1 MGALPPIVL
10 EGPWHKLAVRLPIGG
25 LAGELARQ
33 SEWLGV
39 KGRTITLRVA
49 ARVLLDG
56 PARTRLRNALGDHF
70 GGPVQL
76 EIIEGETGD
85 ETAHAVDQAARRARQ
100 QAAEEAVQADPFVQA
115 LIQDFGGVIVP
126 GSVQPLQSPQTAA

>member
-1 MGALPPIVL
+1 
-10 EGPWHKLAVRLPIGG
+10 

-39 KGRTITLRVA
+39 QGRTISLRVA

-56 PARTRLRNALGDHF
+56 PARARLREALGEHF

-76 EIIEGETGD
+76 HIVAGETGD
-85 ETAHAVDQAARRARQ
+85 ETAHAVDQAERRARLQ
-100 QAAEEAVQADPFVQA
+100 TAETAVATDPFVQA
-115 LIQDFGGVIVP
+115 LVQDFGGTIVP
-126 GSVQPLQSPQTAA
+126 GSIQPLQSPPSAA